1 MDIEK
6 AIGTYTY
13 THPPVYTYMHIRDI
27 HIDLDVH
34 KIYT

>member
-13 THPPVYTYMHIRDI
+13 THPPVYTYVRDI